1 MTPDVTALFMINS
14 LFKLNKT
21 AQVEWENGVTAL
33 HIPFKVSIKEKFTLG
48 KKCLYSELSWSV
60 FSCIRTEYGE
70 ISRMRE
76 NADQINSEYGHFS
89 RSVIFIHFLFQQ
101 NLDNFFNHWQRGK

>member
-1 MTPDVTALFMINS
+1 MTPHVTALFMINS

-48 KKCLYSELSWSV
+48 KKSSYSELSWSV
-60 FSCIRTEYGE
+60 FSCIRTEY
-70 ISRMRE
+70 RE

-89 RSVIFIHFLFQQ
+89 RTVIFIHFLFQQ